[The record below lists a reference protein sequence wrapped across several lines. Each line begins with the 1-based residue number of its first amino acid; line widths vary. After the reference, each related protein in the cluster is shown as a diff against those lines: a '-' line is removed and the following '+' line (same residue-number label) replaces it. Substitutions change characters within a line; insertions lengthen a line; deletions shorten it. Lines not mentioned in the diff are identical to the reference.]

1 MERAANE
8 IIELGTV
15 SGDTAGDDGF
25 LIEGGGRQPRPGLE
39 QD

>member
-1 MERAANE
+1 MERENNE

-15 SGDTAGDDGF
+15 SGDTAGDEGL
-25 LIEGGGRQPRPGLE
+25 LIEGSGRQPRVGIE